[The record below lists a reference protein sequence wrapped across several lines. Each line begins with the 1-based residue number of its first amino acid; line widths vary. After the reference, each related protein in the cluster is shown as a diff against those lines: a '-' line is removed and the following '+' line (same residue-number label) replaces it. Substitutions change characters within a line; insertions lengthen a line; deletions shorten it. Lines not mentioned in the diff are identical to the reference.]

1 MQFAQSLHKAAEI
14 GDSDAQAALGW
25 MYFKGEGAPQ
35 DYAQA
40 LNLLR
45 KAADQGNAKAQAA
58 LGVMYLKGQGAPR
71 DFAQA
76 RMWFNLSAFRA
87 EDVRTRELASKFR
100 DLFVAKM
107 TPAQIA
113 EARQMARGWVPKK

>member
-1 MQFAQSLHKAAEI
+1 MQLAQSLQKAAEI
-14 GDSDAQAALGW
+14 GDTDAQAALGW

-35 DYAQA
+35 DHARA
-40 LNLLR
+40 LKLLR
-45 KAADQGNAKAQAA
+45 EAADQGNAKAQAA

-87 EDVRTRELASKFR
+87 EDARTRELASKFR

-107 TPAQIA
+107 TPDQIA
-113 EARQMARGWVPKK
+113 EARQMASVWAPKK